1 MTHINNKIVI
11 ISILILLILILPA
24 CSPKE
29 IVKEEKPKI
38 GELCKQLSDRA
49 VQDCSKNKNWQVLQ
63 EGMSYLGN
71 RECEPAIL
79 ETTTY
84 REEVPFTDILPVEQ
98 EVVLTADEAIWNEV
112 FCSNNPSSAL
122 NNMITENKVKLEKK
136 VPLK

>member
-1 MTHINNKIVI
+1 MIYIKNKIVI
-11 ISILILLILILPA
+11 ISMLILIILILPS

-29 IVKEEKPKI
+29 VVKKEKPKI
-38 GELCKQLSDRA
+38 GELCKQLSDRV

-71 RECEPAIL
+71 HECEPAIL
-79 ETTTY
+79 ETANY
-84 REEVPFTDILPVEQ
+84 REEVPFTDTQPVEQ
-98 EVVLTADEAIWNEV
+98 EVVLTADEAIWNQV

-122 NNMITENKVKLEKK
+122 DQMITENKVKLEKM